1 MNAWVQPSKVEAY
14 LDTAV
19 GAVSADVTGRHPVE
33 EPVVA
38 HAVVLVRLVVPGVFV
53 PANQAFAMHRGG
65 VVGGW
70 LG

>member
-1 MNAWVQPSKVEAY
+1 MFEGY

-38 HAVVLVRLVVPGVFV
+38 HAVVLVGLVVPGVFV
-53 PANQAFAMHRGG
+53 PGNQAFATNGG
-65 VVGGW
+65 GG
-70 LG
+70 GGAV